1 MGLLERIY
9 SYLNRAEPTPVSGGA
24 GFDFVEVREGGKVV
38 RRERAGHL
46 EAYYSNAYRACAL
59 AKARPL
65 ASLPVHVYER
75 KGGVR
80 VEAGG

>member
-46 EAYYSNAYRACAL
+46 EAYYL
-59 AKARPL
+59 
-65 ASLPVHVYER
+65 SLIHI
-75 KGGVR
+75 
-80 VEAGG
+80 